1 MGTTK
6 KTTAKKTVSRKKE
19 TSKTSA
25 LKTTA
30 PKTVVRKTTAKAQE
44 SQPTRETPSKTKLES
59 PVSTTKTNAKTTVR
73 KTAASK
79 ATVKKTTEKKTV
91 AKKTA
96 AGSSAKTVAKKT
108 SVKKTAQ
115 TTAKK
120 TAVKK
125 TATLKETPRKTT
137 VRKTAAKTASSA
149 TKPAKSAVK
158 KTTRKTKTS
167 DSTGATLTVEK
178 PPMAADNPQV
188 EIESKKFDVSHEQEI
203 AYPTPP
209 SGYGLPDFYDETYVR
224 LLVRDP
230 EWVFVYWEIDAKTR
244 ERFWIPRG
252 AHSGRL
258 ILRWYDITDV
268 PDFDGRNAQRLIETT
283 INDQASSWY
292 QHLPDPGH
300 FWCAELGV
308 LSAEGEFLCI
318 CRSNV
323 VQTPR
328 VTMASPREY
337 ERWMRVGWLLEEREV
352 FEAPAGQAPPEA
364 QGTRAERA
372 RMGARRKAWE
382 PGGPGGPESGAE
394 EMATRLAERPFGGP
408 TSESLISSFGFISS
422 SQLMRPELAEQL
434 ETLKK
439 IRKK

>member
-1 MGTTK
+1 
-6 KTTAKKTVSRKKE
+6 
-19 TSKTSA
+19 
-25 LKTTA
+25 
-30 PKTVVRKTTAKAQE
+30 
-44 SQPTRETPSKTKLES
+44 
-59 PVSTTKTNAKTTVR
+59 
-73 KTAASK
+73 
-79 ATVKKTTEKKTV
+79 
-91 AKKTA
+91 
-96 AGSSAKTVAKKT
+96 
-108 SVKKTAQ
+108 
-115 TTAKK
+115 
-120 TAVKK
+120 
-125 TATLKETPRKTT
+125 
-137 VRKTAAKTASSA
+137 
-149 TKPAKSAVK
+149 
-158 KTTRKTKTS
+158 
-167 DSTGATLTVEK
+167 
-178 PPMAADNPQV
+178 MAADNPQV

-283 INDQASSWY
+283 INDQASRGY

-308 LSAEGEFLCI
+308 LSAEGEFLRI

-352 FEAPAGQAPPEA
+352 SRRPRVRRRPKLRAPKPNGPEWEPDARPGNRASRVAPSRVPRKWRPGWPNTPSEAPP
-364 QGTRAERA
+364 
-372 RMGARRKAWE
+372 RKAFF
-382 PGGPGGPESGAE
+382 P
-394 EMATRLAERPFGGP
+394 RLV
-408 TSESLISSFGFISS
+408 SFPRAS
-422 SQLMRPELAEQL
+422 
-434 ETLKK
+434 
-439 IRKK
+439 